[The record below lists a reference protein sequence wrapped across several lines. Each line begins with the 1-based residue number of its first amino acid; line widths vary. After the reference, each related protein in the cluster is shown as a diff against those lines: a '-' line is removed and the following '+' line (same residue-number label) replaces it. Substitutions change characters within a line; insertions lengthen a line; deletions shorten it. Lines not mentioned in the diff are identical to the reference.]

1 MTELKTTT
9 SDVPD
14 VSSAGI
20 NTSAKMVWQ
29 AVQATDS
36 FRRYSTR
43 GKLGGIP
50 GSYWQ
55 GAANQVIN
63 DLWPALNDRYLTEKE
78 QAEDLKLAINRFL
91 KYNRAMVCTR
101 DGGLTKKS
109 MWFVAEHW
117 PELTV
122 TPGPHQG
129 AKEESTVVTD
139 EAANANPVTRQKT
152 TATPL
157 DVFSLHRPAVAPASA
172 ATEERSEEAMTPAFQ
187 EPMADASGH
196 DDVQHE
202 CRLDG
207 CGEKFEGVHHRA
219 THEMRHGFR
228 YNEDGTVTH
237 FDPNDPMPDEE
248 AVQDL
253 IVEVCRDREP
263 MNTSQIVEAVRKLM
277 PKASSPTIK
286 IVLQILA
293 DDKWFEIISRA
304 EGQRGRV
311 RKFRFLGEPV
321 DKKRKPVALA
331 VDEKLDALTD
341 DPGFTETAVATMRND
356 GDESRVERYR
366 DLFQDLMTDLAN
378 LNDLREELSRE
389 KRLRLGAERNLE
401 LVTMERDELQ
411 GKLDTL
417 KQVFGTALQ

>member
-1 MTELKTTT
+1 MTELKTTRN
-9 SDVPD
+9 DVPD

-20 NTSAKMVWQ
+20 NASAKMVWQ

-36 FRRYSTR
+36 FRRYATT

-50 GSYWQ
+50 GRYWQ

-63 DLWPALNDRYLTEKE
+63 DLWPALNDRYLTEKD
-78 QAEDLKLAINRFL
+78 QAEDLKLALNRFL

-129 AKEESTVVTD
+129 AREETVVTD
-139 EAANANPVTRQKT
+139 EAATATPQKT

-157 DVFSLHRPAVAPASA
+157 DVFSLKRPAAPAA
-172 ATEERSEEAMTPAFQ
+172 ATEERSEEAMTTTPQ
-187 EPMADASGH
+187 EPVTGSVTP
-196 DDVQHE
+196 DDEGTQHE

-207 CGEKFEGVHHRA
+207 CDLAFEGVHHRA
-219 THEMRHGFR
+219 THEMTHGFR
-228 YNEDGTVTH
+228 YNEDGTVTN
-237 FDPNDPMPDEE
+237 FDPNDPVPDEE
-248 AVQDL
+248 AVQAL
-253 IVEVCRDREP
+253 IIKVCRDVEP
-263 MNTSQIVEAVRKLM
+263 MNTAQIVEAVRKLA

-293 DDKWFEIISRA
+293 DDRWFEIINKV
-304 EGQRGRV
+304 EGQKGRV
-311 RKFRFLGEPV
+311 RKFHFLGEPV
-321 DKKRKPVALA
+321 KRGKKKPVTDITDE
-331 VDEKLDALTD
+331 VDAPADES
-341 DPGFTETAVATMRND
+341 GFIETAVAVLRND
-356 GDESRVERYR
+356 GEDDEQSRVARYR
-366 DLFQDLMTDLAN
+366 TLMDDLFADLA
-378 LNDLREELSRE
+378 LMDDLKRALAAKTAANDALQ
-389 KRLRLGAERNLE
+389 LE
-401 LVTMERDELQ
+401 LDAVTRERDALQ